1 MGTIKALSCAW
12 MAGKKEFSAVV
23 VKCVQEFFPDISEC
37 LTASPDRAVGSWS
50 WNGTS
55 MLRGLI
61 SERSYPSAVE
71 PAALNGSIRERVV
84 CCWILAIYADEPQI
98 SRPTRCRA

>member
-37 LTASPDRAVGSWS
+37 LTASPDRAVGSWR
-50 WNGTS
+50 WNFGNDTFS
-55 MLRGLI
+55 I
-61 SERSYPSAVE
+61 
-71 PAALNGSIRERVV
+71 LNRIFKIEFRIQKVPHYANYTNKENYREQVKEV
-84 CCWILAIYADEPQI
+84 W
-98 SRPTRCRA
+98 